1 MKKVIRLSESD
12 LNRIVRRVIKEN
24 MDIISMFSPSE
35 LENIFNT
42 VGRLSQPGFF
52 EDYEASTYLM
62 YDVAKGDQNIYNSL
76 VNWLSENGLDT
87 SNL

>member
-1 MKKVIRLSESD
+1 MKKIIRLSETD

-24 MDIISMFSPSE
+24 MGTISMFSQSE
-35 LENIFNT
+35 LENIYNT

-62 YDVAKGDQNIYNSL
+62 HGVAKGDQDLYNSL
-76 VNWLSENGLDT
+76 VNWLGENGLDT

>member
-1 MKKVIRLSESD
+1 MSKIIRLTESD
-12 LNRIVRRVIKEN
+12 LNKIVRRVIKEN
-24 MDIISMFSPSE
+24 MGTISMFSPSE
-35 LENIFNT
+35 LENIYNT

-62 YDVAKGDQNIYNSL
+62 HRVAKGVQDLYNSL
-76 VNWLSENGLDT
+76 VNWLGENGLDT